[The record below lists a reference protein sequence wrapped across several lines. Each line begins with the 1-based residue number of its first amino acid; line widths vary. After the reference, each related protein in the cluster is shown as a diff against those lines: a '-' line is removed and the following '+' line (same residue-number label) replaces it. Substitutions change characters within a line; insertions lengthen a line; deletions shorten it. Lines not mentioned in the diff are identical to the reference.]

1 MNMEQKQIEQLF
13 IKHQKQINKAA
24 WELTQKYQLEFEEV
38 QAQGNLIFV
47 ESCYKW
53 NPHKASFSTYLTDRL
68 HKKLYTF
75 FVVKQQQTDSIDTDI
90 SYTEQQDI
98 SFSEQQK
105 KLHPDAKIVLDHIM
119 NSSLMFEFPYKK
131 NLCNKFKDQWAV
143 CYTKKLLNH
152 IETTMLIN

>member
-1 MNMEQKQIEQLF
+1 MEQKQIEQLF

-98 SFSEQQK
+98 SFSEQQQ

>member
-1 MNMEQKQIEQLF
+1 MEQKQIERLF
-13 IKHQKQINKAA
+13 IKHKNQINKAA
-24 WELTQKYQLEFEEV
+24 WELTKKYQLEFEEV

-53 NPHKASFSTYLTDRL
+53 NPHKAAFSTYLADRL
-68 HKKLYTF
+68 YTKLYSF
-75 FVVKQQQTDSIDTDI
+75 FIKKRQTTESIDTDI

-98 SFSEQQK
+98 SFSEQEK
-105 KLHPDAKIVLDHIM
+105 KLCPDAKVVLDHIM

-131 NLCNKFKDQWAV
+131 NLYNKFKDQWAV

-152 IETTMLIN
+152 IETVMLIN